1 MLLNVVWQIAG
12 HESTI
17 MIEKIISGGQ
27 TGADRAALDFAI
39 YHDIPHGGWC
49 PKGRLAEDGII
60 ECRYHLQETST
71 KNYPQR
77 TEKNVQESDGTVIFA
92 LTSKLAG
99 GSKKTAELAAKHGK
113 PWIHLPGGFHDAP
126 LQLLNFIAGHRVK
139 TLNVA
144 GSRASKDPQIYEFV
158 KQTLE
163 EAFFPRP
170 SSWIGGPG
178 EG

>member
-1 MLLNVVWQIAG
+1 MTKQIRAG
-12 HESTI
+12 RVS
-17 MIEKIISGGQ
+17 KIVSGGQ

-49 PKGRLAEDGII
+49 PKGRLAEDGVI
-60 ECRYHLQETST
+60 ERRYQLRETST
-71 KNYPQR
+71 KNYPER
-77 TEKNVQESDGTVIFA
+77 TENNVQEADGTVIFTIA
-92 LTSKLAG
+92 PKLTG
-99 GSKKTAELAAKHGK
+99 GSKKTAQLAAKHGK
-113 PWIHLPGGFHDAP
+113 AWIHLQSRFRDAP
-126 LQLLNFIAGHRVK
+126 IRLLNFIVEHRVK

-144 GSRASKDPQIYEFV
+144 GSRASKDPQIYNFV

>member
-1 MLLNVVWQIAG
+1 
-12 HESTI
+12 
-17 MIEKIISGGQ
+17 MIKKIISGGQ

-60 ECRYHLQETST
+60 EKRYRLTETST

-77 TEKNVQESDGTVIFA
+77 TEKNVNDADGTVIFTVSPK
-92 LTSKLAG
+92 LTG
-99 GSKKTAELAAKHGK
+99 GSKKTAELAIKHSK
-113 PWIHLPGGFHDAP
+113 PWIHLRGGSCDAP
-126 LQLLNFIAGHRVK
+126 EKLLAFIDKNNIK

-144 GSRASKDPQIYEFV
+144 GARDSKESDIYEFV
-158 KQTLE
+158 KQMLE

-170 SSWIGGPG
+170 KAGTWLGGPG